1 MSFRPKVTK
10 KFSLWPSQVY
20 ISTFFVAVV
29 STGLGVPASRFIEQ
43 HNENKEKITE
53 KFILDNGAYPL

>member
-1 MSFRPKVTK
+1 
-10 KFSLWPSQVY
+10 
-20 ISTFFVAVV
+20 VV
-29 STGLGVPASRFIEQ
+29 STGLGVPASMFIEQ